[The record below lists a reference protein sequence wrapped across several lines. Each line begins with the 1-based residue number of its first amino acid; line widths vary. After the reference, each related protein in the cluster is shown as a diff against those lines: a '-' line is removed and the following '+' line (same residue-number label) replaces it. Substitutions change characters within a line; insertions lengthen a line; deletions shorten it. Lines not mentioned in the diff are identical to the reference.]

1 MTVSIDSAVRRRR
14 MAFRAWHRGT
24 REMDLILG
32 RFSDSELAGL
42 SAADLDAFEAL
53 MEWPDTDLYRWVT
66 GDTPPPAAVDTALFA
81 RLRAFHSMAGSTNG

>member
-1 MTVSIDSAVRRRR
+1 

-24 REMDLILG
+24 REMDLIFG
-32 RFSDSELAGL
+32 RFADSEMAGL
-42 SAADLDAFEAL
+42 SDSDLDVFEAL

-66 GDTPPPAAVDTALFA
+66 GDTPPPVEIDTPFFA

>member
-1 MTVSIDSAVRRRR
+1 MTVSTDPAVRRRR

-32 RFSDSELAGL
+32 RFADSELAGL
-42 SAADLDAFEAL
+42 SPTELDFFEAL

-66 GDTPPPAAVDTALFA
+66 GETRPPAMIDTPFLA
-81 RLRAFHSMAGSTNG
+81 RLRAFHMTTG

>member
-1 MTVSIDSAVRRRR
+1 

-32 RFSDSELAGL
+32 RFADSELAALGD
-42 SAADLDAFEAL
+42 SELDAFEAL

-66 GDTPPPAAVDTALFA
+66 GEARAPAEVDTPFLA
-81 RLRAFHSMAGSTNG
+81 RLRAFHMMAG